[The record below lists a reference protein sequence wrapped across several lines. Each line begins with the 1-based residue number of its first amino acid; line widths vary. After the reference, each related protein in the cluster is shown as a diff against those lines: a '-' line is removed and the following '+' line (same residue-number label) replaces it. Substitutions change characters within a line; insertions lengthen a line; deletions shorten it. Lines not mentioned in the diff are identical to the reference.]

1 MRNST
6 GSVTA
11 AALAVVALLS
21 GADDARAQSY
31 PDRPIRILVSIAAGS
46 VTDVVMRAAAQELSP
61 RLGQPVVVEN
71 RPGASGII
79 GAQACTKAPP
89 DGYTLCT
96 VYHNTMS
103 LNPFLFDKL
112 PYDPDKDFEP
122 ITGLF
127 HVTELLAAS
136 TALPVNSVAEV
147 RSLVAKK
154 PDALNWGTLGAGSYP
169 ELFLK
174 WVNNQWNA
182 KIVAVPYTGG
192 GPIAQAMAG
201 NQIQLGSMG
210 VGNFLGVLQAGKVKP
225 LAVSSAR
232 RSPLMPNVPTFAE
245 AGIGGYPGRAWW
257 GLAAPAGTPRPVLE
271 RINRELDKLFKEERF
286 AALLEKNA
294 VVGFTSSIESFKDF
308 LKKDRA
314 GAQELIKIANQ
325 PRTEYKQ

>member
-1 MRNST
+1 MRR
-6 GSVTA
+6 TA
-11 AALAVVALLS
+11 ARSASAALAAISLLA
-21 GADDARAQSY
+21 GAAESQSQSY
-31 PDRPIRILVSIAAGS
+31 PDRPIHILVSIAAGS
-46 VTDVVMRAAAQELSP
+46 VTDVVMRAVAQELSP
-61 RLGQPVVVEN
+61 RLGQPVIIEN

-79 GAQACTKAPP
+79 GAQACAKAPP

-112 PYDPDKDFEP
+112 PYDPDKDFAP

-127 HVTELLAAS
+127 FVTELLAAS
-136 TALPVNSVAEV
+136 RALPVTSVAELKDLAV
-147 RSLVAKK
+147 QK
-154 PDALNWGTLGAGSYP
+154 PTTLNWGTLGSGSYP

-174 WVNNQWNA
+174 WINNQWNV

-201 NQIQLGSMG
+201 DQIQLGSMG
-210 VGNFLGVLQAGKVKP
+210 IGNFLGVLQTNTVKP
-225 LAVSSAR
+225 LAVSSSG
-232 RSPLMPNVPTFAE
+232 RSPLMPDVPTFTE

-271 RINRELDKLFKEERF
+271 RINREMNKLFGEEKF
-286 AALLEKNA
+286 IALLEANA
-294 VVGFTSSIESFKDF
+294 VVGFVSSIDEFRAF

-314 GAQELIKIANQ
+314 SAEILIKIANR
-325 PRTEYKQ
+325 PRTEYQQ